1 MAAVFLP
8 ICETVTVMK
17 KEKQHSNGRYVSVE
31 KVQKMLHEL
40 ALELCSGRKHL
51 QADRL
56 GTTIVIYTN
65 GGQCQHLF

>member
-1 MAAVFLP
+1 MTNERKRA
-8 ICETVTVMK
+8 
-17 KEKQHSNGRYVSVE
+17 NGRYVSVE

-51 QADRL
+51 QADRQ

-65 GGQCQHLF
+65 GGSVNISFNKEGGLR